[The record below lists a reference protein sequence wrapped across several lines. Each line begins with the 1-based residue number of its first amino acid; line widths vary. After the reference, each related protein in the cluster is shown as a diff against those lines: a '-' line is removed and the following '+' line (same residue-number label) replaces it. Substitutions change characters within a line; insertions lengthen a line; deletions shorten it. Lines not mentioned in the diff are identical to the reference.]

1 MIYTPNRKELAT
13 IAKLLDLPTI
23 PPNAFLSA
31 LHDVYADFC
40 DVEYEDILNDIKA
53 GYLTYH
59 ETKPVDADV
68 TCADSDAGY
77 LWYYVYGGVE
87 VLVPVNEVFTI
98 NIKATIKGELKG
110 KLESTLVL
118 LKQEKV
124 DKESIKL
131 AIKNIRLAINMID

>member
-1 MIYTPNRKELAT
+1 MIYTPNRTELAT
-13 IAKLLDLPTI
+13 IANLLDLPTI
-23 PPNAFLSA
+23 PPNDLLSA
-31 LHDVYADFC
+31 LINAYADFC

-77 LWYYVYGGVE
+77 LWYYDGGVE

-98 NIKATIKGELKG
+98 NIKATIKDELKG
-110 KLESTLVL
+110 KLESTLAL

-131 AIKNIRLAINMID
+131 AIKNIRLAINMIY

>member
-1 MIYTPNRKELAT
+1 MITDLTAEQILNIMK
-13 IAKLLDLPTI
+13 KLEVDY
-23 PPNAFLSA
+23 A
-31 LHDVYADFC
+31 LFTEFCGALYDVYEDFI
-40 DVEYEDILNDIKA
+40 DTDYTDILNDIKV

-77 LWYYVYGGVE
+77 LWYYDGGVE

-98 NIKATIKGELKG
+98 NIKATIKDELKG
-110 KLESTLVL
+110 RLESTLVL

>member
-1 MIYTPNRKELAT
+1 MST
-13 IAKLLDLPTI
+13 
-23 PPNAFLSA
+23 
-31 LHDVYADFC
+31 
-40 DVEYEDILNDIKA
+40 
-53 GYLTYH
+53 
-59 ETKPVDADV
+59 
-68 TCADSDAGY
+68 
-77 LWYYVYGGVE
+77 
-87 VLVPVNEVFTI
+87 TI

>member
-1 MIYTPNRKELAT
+1 MIYTPNRTELAT
-13 IAKLLDLPTI
+13 IAQRLDLPTI
-23 PPNAFLSA
+23 PPNDFLSA
-31 LHDVYADFC
+31 LIDAYADFC
-40 DVEYEDILNDIKA
+40 DVEYEDILTDIDA

-77 LWYYVYGGVE
+77 LWYYDGGVE
-87 VLVPVNEVFTI
+87 VLVPVNEVPTI
-98 NIKATIKGELKG
+98 NIKATIKDELKG
-110 KLESTLVL
+110 KLESTLAL

-131 AIKNIRLAINMID
+131 AIKNIQLAINMID

>member
-23 PPNAFLSA
+23 PPNDFLSA

-40 DVEYEDILNDIKA
+40 DVEYEDILNDIEA

-77 LWYYVYGGVE
+77 LWYYDGGVE
-87 VLVPVNEVFTI
+87 ILVPINEVSTI
-98 NIKATIKGELKG
+98 NIKATIKDELKG
-110 KLESTLVL
+110 KLKSTLAL

-124 DKESIKL
+124 DKEYIKL
-131 AIKNIRLAINMID
+131 AIKNIKLAINMID

>member
-13 IAKLLDLPTI
+13 IAKHLNLPTI
-23 PPNAFLSA
+23 PPNDFLSA
-31 LHDVYADFC
+31 LIDTYADFC
-40 DVEYEDILNDIKA
+40 DVEYEDILNDIEA

-77 LWYYVYGGVE
+77 LWYYDGGVE
-87 VLVPVNEVFTI
+87 VLVPVNEVSTI

-124 DKESIKL
+124 DEESIKL
-131 AIKNIRLAINMID
+131 AIKNIQLAINMID